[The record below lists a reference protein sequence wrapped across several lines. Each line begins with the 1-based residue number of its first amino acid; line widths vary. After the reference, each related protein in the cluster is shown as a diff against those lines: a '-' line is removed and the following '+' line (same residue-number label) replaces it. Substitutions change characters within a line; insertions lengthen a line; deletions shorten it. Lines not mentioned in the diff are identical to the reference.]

1 MQNLLKASAV
11 TILAL
16 LAFGAVD
23 ANAQGGG
30 GGGGGG
36 GMGLVQCPADSLQA
50 AIDGAK
56 PGRTIFIEG
65 TCVEDVTITADDVT
79 LSGNEAGVAC
89 TKASP
94 GGTGTIEGTITVDSV
109 RASIEFLTIT
119 GNGAGVL
126 VTNRADARL
135 TCNDISDNQESGVV
149 VLRASNAVL
158 RDNTLSSN
166 GQQGFNSPFVFFD
179 TGLFVG
185 DASSVR
191 SDGNT
196 YKDNQYA
203 AVDVERQ
210 GAFRNGSFLPREPG
224 NPPIPAEKDVI
235 IQKGGNPLNAATCK
249 TSTGG
254 PIAIEVFNNGLVD
267 LRNAD
272 VCGEIESVVNSTF
285 RIDDAGGTVIG
296 NVLAAGGSFVR
307 IRDRSNLGDGRLTTF
322 NGTLACF
329 NFSGTFSS
337 SVNCGQTCNGTIPG
351 SCTP

>member
-1 MQNLLKASAV
+1 M
-11 TILAL
+11 
-16 LAFGAVD
+16 
-23 ANAQGGG
+23 
-30 GGGGGG
+30 
-36 GMGLVQCPADSLQA
+36 QCPADSLQA

-94 GGTGTIEGTITVDSV
+94 GGTGIIEGTITVDSV

-119 GNGAGVL
+119 GNGAGVV

-135 TCNDISDNQESGVV
+135 TCNDISDNQESGVL
-149 VLRASNAVL
+149 VLRTSNAVL
-158 RDNTLSSN
+158 RDNTLSGN
-166 GQQGFNSPFVFFD
+166 GTRTANPFIFFD
-179 TGLFVG
+179 VGLFVG
-185 DASSVR
+185 GASAVR

-196 YKDNQYA
+196 YEDNQYA
-203 AVDVERQ
+203 AIEADRQ
-210 GAFRNGSFLPREPG
+210 SSFRNASFLPREPG

-235 IQKGGNPLNAATCK
+235 IQKGGDPLNAATCK

-285 RIDDAGGTVIG
+285 RIDDAGGTIIG
-296 NVLAAGGSFVR
+296 NVRAAGGSFVR
-307 IRDRSNLGDGRLTTF
+307 IRDRSGFGDGRLTTF
-322 NGTLACF
+322 EGTLTCF
-329 NFSGTFSS
+329 NFSGTFGSN
-337 SVNCGQTCNGTIPG
+337 VQCGQICDAPG
-351 SCTP
+351 SIPSDCRQAQCSDGLDNDGDTFFDLDDPDCFGNPVDDDESS